1 MRQSSPGKE
10 RAVPLEYE
18 EADAFSGHIGR
29 TDADSIPAYPSP
41 LRSPDGAPN
50 VVFVVLDDVGY
61 AQLGCYGSDIATPAM
76 DALAANGLRY
86 RNFYTTAMC
95 SPTRASLL
103 TGCNHHTTAMGG
115 IADQGTGY
123 PGYNAQITKRTGFL
137 SEILRDEGYATFAL
151 GKWHLAPREE
161 TSLGSPRRRW
171 PLGRGFERFYGFMG
185 AETNQYAPDLVHDN
199 HFVEP
204 PASDVDG
211 YHLTEDLAN
220 RAIEWINDIHNAEPD
235 RPFFAY
241 FCPGAMHVPH
251 HVSQEWVAPY
261 RGQFDDGWDVWRKRT
276 HARQIEMGVVP
287 ADAVL
292 TPRPAWI
299 EAWSEIPDERRRL
312 YARGMEVYAG
322 FLTHTDHQIGR
333 IVDHLRKLGELDNTI
348 FVVISDNGASPEGG
362 PHGSFNSNLYYN
374 GEPETFEVSEP
385 YLQAWGDPSTY
396 PAYTFG
402 WAHAGNTPFQR
413 WKRETHEGGIADPL
427 IIHYP
432 NGIEA
437 KGAVREQYAHVIDL
451 MPTVMDLIGIER
463 PATIDGVT
471 QVDIA
476 GKSLMATLDDG
487 GAAEVR
493 TRQYYEMLGS
503 RGLYDSGW
511 KAVTWHPF
519 IGQNPDVTVN
529 SMRGFDEDPWELYH
543 VAEDFSESNNVAEDY
558 PEKLQHMI
566 ELWWA
571 EAGKYNALPLHSMR
585 AINADRPRLSA
596 PRDRHTYLPGGSVT
610 SSMVVDVRNRSHKII
625 ADLTIPTGGAE
636 GVLVAHGGR
645 FGGYALY
652 IQDRRLHYHYN
663 LHTLERTTV
672 SSESAIP
679 EGDVTITMDFDTPGG
694 GHAPAEVTLEID
706 GTVVGSGTVP
716 KITLHTFTL
725 MGDAFCLGHD
735 DSTPV
740 TDDYASPFHFTG
752 QLHSV
757 TLAARG
763 EAFEISGQEW
773 EASRRSE

>member
-1 MRQSSPGKE
+1 
-10 RAVPLEYE
+10 
-18 EADAFSGHIGR
+18 
-29 TDADSIPAYPSP
+29 
-41 LRSPDGAPN
+41 

-261 RGQFDDGWDVWRKRT
+261 RGQFDDGWDVWRKRA

-299 EAWSEIPDERRRL
+299 EAWAEIPDERRRL
-312 YARGMEVYAG
+312 YVRGMEVYAG

-451 MPTVMDLIGIER
+451 MPRSWTSSASSAQPRSMESPKSTSQARASWR
-463 PATIDGVT
+463 PWMTARPQRSELVSTTKCSVHAAST
-471 QVDIA
+471 TAA
-476 GKSLMATLDDG
+476 GKRSPGTRSSA
-487 GAAEVR
+487 R
-493 TRQYYEMLGS
+493 TQMSPSIQCAGS
-503 RGLYDSGW
+503 T
-511 KAVTWHPF
+511 KTH
-519 IGQNPDVTVN
+519 
-529 SMRGFDEDPWELYH
+529 
-543 VAEDFSESNNVAEDY
+543 
-558 PEKLQHMI
+558 
-566 ELWWA
+566 
-571 EAGKYNALPLHSMR
+571 
-585 AINADRPRLSA
+585 
-596 PRDRHTYLPGGSVT
+596 GS
-610 SSMVVDVRNRSHKII
+610 
-625 ADLTIPTGGAE
+625 
-636 GVLVAHGGR
+636 
-645 FGGYALY
+645 Y
-652 IQDRRLHYHYN
+652 
-663 LHTLERTTV
+663 
-672 SSESAIP
+672 
-679 EGDVTITMDFDTPGG
+679 
-694 GHAPAEVTLEID
+694 
-706 GTVVGSGTVP
+706 
-716 KITLHTFTL
+716 ITLPKTSQSRITL
-725 MGDAFCLGHD
+725 
-735 DSTPV
+735 
-740 TDDYASPFHFTG
+740 
-752 QLHSV
+752 
-757 TLAARG
+757 
-763 EAFEISGQEW
+763 
-773 EASRRSE
+773 RRTIQKSSNT